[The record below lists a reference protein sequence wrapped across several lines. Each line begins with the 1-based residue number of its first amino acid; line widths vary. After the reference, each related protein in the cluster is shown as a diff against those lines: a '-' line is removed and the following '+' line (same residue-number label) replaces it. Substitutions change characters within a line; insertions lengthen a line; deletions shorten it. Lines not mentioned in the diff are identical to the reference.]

1 MNAKQS
7 IHKFRK
13 LVRAEA
19 TNQDSSIFYDLN
31 NIQLFDF
38 NEELKPEEIAQISVD
53 LVSIVQLRVGN
64 ETRNRVLD
72 SLL

>member
-1 MNAKQS
+1 MNTEQS
-7 IHKFRK
+7 IRK
-13 LVRAEA
+13 LKKMVRVKAA
-19 TNQDSSIFYDLN
+19 NQDSSIFYDLN